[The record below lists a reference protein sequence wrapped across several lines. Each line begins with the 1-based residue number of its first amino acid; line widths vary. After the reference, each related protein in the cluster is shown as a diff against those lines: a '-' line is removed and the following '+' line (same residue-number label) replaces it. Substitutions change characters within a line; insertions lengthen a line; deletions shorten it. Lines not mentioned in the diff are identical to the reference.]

1 MVNII
6 VEALDK
12 CDVINGDDCGEAAGK
27 LTAAAAGLAAG
38 ASGIINSCPNAFQPN
53 MKEKIPAH
61 LEKTTHLGKC
71 VIDAKG
77 SLAGTFDAMQS
88 LKNIGGRRRRK
99 TLHNALNTVSAFSS
113 LGSAVAAAV
122 NDCSAYENHLGNHPA
137 DCSSYILG
145 VVAQLTNIADLA
157 SDMAKECKVSAARLY
172 LEESEDEKED
182 TNALSNN
189 AMNLALGAFLPV
201 AAVFGFVIGRRFGNS
216 RSNRD
221 VESLMQG
228 DLE

>member
-88 LKNIGGRRRRK
+88 LKKIGNGK
-99 TLHNALNTVSAFSS
+99 TGLKTALNTVTAFSS
-113 LGSAVAAAV
+113 LGSAVAASV

-189 AMNLALGAFLPV
+189 AMNLALGAFLPI

-221 VESLMQG
+221 VESLVQG